1 MPADYLSRNLVSAIS
16 WEANELLQA
25 QAADPLIRALKNFL
39 LNKEL
44 PHDAKCQALVKL
56 FSNDCF
62 VEDGLIWRRIKR
74 QGNIKGDIALK
85 LGRFFN
91 TGAEIWMNLQ
101 KAYELDLAR
110 EKLGNTLEKIIPY
123 QSLSSG

>member
-1 MPADYLSRNLVSAIS
+1 MNNWKSPIHPGEILADELEEINLNVSQLATRVNIP
-16 WEANELLQA
+16 ENELEQ
-25 QAADPLIRALKNFL
+25 ILK
-39 LNKEL
+39 
-44 PHDAKCQALVKL
+44 C
-56 FSNDCF
+56 
-62 VEDGLIWRRIKR
+62 

-85 LGRFFN
+85 LGLFFN

-110 EKLGNTLEKIIPY
+110 EKLGNTLEEIIPY

>member
-1 MPADYLSRNLVSAIS
+1 MNNWESPIHPGEILADELEEINLDVSQLATRINIS
-16 WEANELLQA
+16 ENELEQ
-25 QAADPLIRALKNFL
+25 ILK
-39 LNKEL
+39 
-44 PHDAKCQALVKL
+44 
-56 FSNDCF
+56 
-62 VEDGLIWRRIKR
+62 G
-74 QGNIKGDIALK
+74 QGNITGDIALK

-101 KAYELDLAR
+101 KAYELDIAR

>member
-1 MPADYLSRNLVSAIS
+1 MNNWESPIHPGEILADELEEINLDVSQLATRINIS
-16 WEANELLQA
+16 ENELEQIL
-25 QAADPLIRALKNFL
+25 
-39 LNKEL
+39 
-44 PHDAKCQALVKL
+44 
-56 FSNDCF
+56 
-62 VEDGLIWRRIKR
+62 KR
-74 QGNIKGDIALK
+74 QGNITGDIALK

-101 KAYELDLAR
+101 KAYELDIAR

>member
-1 MPADYLSRNLVSAIS
+1 MNNWESPIHPGEILADELEEINLNVSQLATRINIS
-16 WEANELLQA
+16 ENELEQIL
-25 QAADPLIRALKNFL
+25 
-39 LNKEL
+39 
-44 PHDAKCQALVKL
+44 
-56 FSNDCF
+56 
-62 VEDGLIWRRIKR
+62 KR
-74 QGNIKGDIALK
+74 QGNITGDISLR

-101 KAYELDLAR
+101 KAYELDIAR

>member
-1 MPADYLSRNLVSAIS
+1 MNNWESPIHPGEILADELEEINLDVSQLATRINIS
-16 WEANELLQA
+16 ENELEQ
-25 QAADPLIRALKNFL
+25 ILK
-39 LNKEL
+39 
-44 PHDAKCQALVKL
+44 
-56 FSNDCF
+56 
-62 VEDGLIWRRIKR
+62 G
-74 QGNIKGDIALK
+74 QGNITGDIALK

-110 EKLGNTLEKIIPY
+110 EKLGNTLEEIIPY

>member
-1 MPADYLSRNLVSAIS
+1 MNNWKSPIHPGEILADELEEISLDVSQLATRINIS
-16 WEANELLQA
+16 ENELEQ
-25 QAADPLIRALKNFL
+25 ILK
-39 LNKEL
+39 
-44 PHDAKCQALVKL
+44 
-56 FSNDCF
+56 
-62 VEDGLIWRRIKR
+62 G
-74 QGNIKGDIALK
+74 QGNITGDIALK

-110 EKLGNTLEKIIPY
+110 EKLGNTLEEIIPY

>member
-1 MPADYLSRNLVSAIS
+1 MNNWKSPIHPGEILADELEEINLNVSQLATRVNIS
-16 WEANELLQA
+16 ENELEQ
-25 QAADPLIRALKNFL
+25 ILK
-39 LNKEL
+39 
-44 PHDAKCQALVKL
+44 
-56 FSNDCF
+56 
-62 VEDGLIWRRIKR
+62 G
-74 QGNIKGDIALK
+74 QGNITGDIALK

>member
-1 MPADYLSRNLVSAIS
+1 MNNWKSPIHPGEILADELEEINLDVSQLATRINIS
-16 WEANELLQA
+16 ENELEQIL
-25 QAADPLIRALKNFL
+25 
-39 LNKEL
+39 
-44 PHDAKCQALVKL
+44 
-56 FSNDCF
+56 
-62 VEDGLIWRRIKR
+62 KR
-74 QGNIKGDIALK
+74 QGNITGDIALK

>member
-1 MPADYLSRNLVSAIS
+1 MNNWKSPIHPGEILADELEEINLNVSQLATRVNIS
-16 WEANELLQA
+16 ENELEQIL
-25 QAADPLIRALKNFL
+25 
-39 LNKEL
+39 
-44 PHDAKCQALVKL
+44 
-56 FSNDCF
+56 
-62 VEDGLIWRRIKR
+62 KR
-74 QGNIKGDIALK
+74 QGNITGDIALK

>member
-1 MPADYLSRNLVSAIS
+1 MNNWESPIHPGEILADELEEINLDVSQLATRVNIS
-16 WEANELLQA
+16 ENELEQIL
-25 QAADPLIRALKNFL
+25 
-39 LNKEL
+39 
-44 PHDAKCQALVKL
+44 
-56 FSNDCF
+56 
-62 VEDGLIWRRIKR
+62 KR
-74 QGNIKGDIALK
+74 QGNITGDIALK